1 MFCQHFVICPWALNT
16 YTYQIQQNLQNDLD
30 LVKLFKQR
38 FCSEG
43 QQVRVKGQIYKVTS
57 QSTTTCHDD
66 VIYHI
71 WTFFKLWLLSNRP
84 SEISQKRNVQGHH
97 ANVKGQKS
105 RIYISLYLGAHR
117 EFIDTYTNQIQQ
129 NFQDDL
135 DLHIQLPNT
144 VPRSKVKY
152 QDWPA

>member
-1 MFCQHFVICPWALNT
+1 MHLWDKTTLPAK
-16 YTYQIQQNLQNDLD
+16 YQVLLFRV
-30 LVKLFKQR
+30 LVKLSRQR
-38 FCSEG
+38 FCSKG
-43 QQVRVKGQIYKVTS
+43 QQVKVKGQIYKVTRL
-57 QSTTTCHDD
+57 STTTCHDD

-71 WTFFKLWLLSNRP
+71 WAFFKLWLLSNHP
-84 SEISQKRNVQGHH
+84 SKISQKRNVQGHQ

-105 RIYISLYLGAHR
+105 RIYISLYLKAHS
-117 EFIDTYTNQIQQ
+117 EFIDTYTNPIQQ

-144 VPRSKVKY
+144 VLRSKVKY